1 MIRLRYI
8 IAGISLLLLASCQKA
23 DEFRDVVYMTGTES
37 TVISRLTIDGPAT
50 VGLSATCSSK
60 IEGADVKVG
69 FKTEPD
75 LVGSYNAKNG
85 TKYTVLPEGS
95 YRLSESQ
102 SLIKAGSNVSEPIM
116 FSIDSTEKLQ
126 EGLVYML
133 PISLTSV
140 EGKNMLESGRTLYLV
155 VNQTIITSACSLS
168 GSVSFNVPKFKENP
182 SLKSLQAFSMEC
194 RVKMNGFANWDPFI
208 SSLIGIESGENFLL
222 RFGDVKNIKN
232 NQLQLTAKD
241 QLTTPM
247 AFDTG
252 KWYHVAAVYDGA
264 SLSIYVN
271 GALEVTKTADK
282 RKAVNLYD
290 GGDFN
295 IGYSYNGRYLN
306 GAISEAR
313 VWTRALSQAEIEGNI
328 CYVAPDSEGLLAYWR
343 FNEGT
348 GTTSTDMTGHG
359 YNAEQKTGSATWIP
373 GVRCPE

>member
-1 MIRLRYI
+1 MIRLKYI
-8 IAGISLLLLASCQKA
+8 IAGIFLLLLASCKEA

-50 VGLSATCSSK
+50 MGVSATCSSK
-60 IEGADVKVG
+60 VEDEDVKVS
-69 FKTEPD
+69 FIIEPD
-75 LVGSYNAKNG
+75 LVNSYNEKNG

-95 YRLSESQ
+95 YRLSDTQ
-102 SLIKAGSNVSEPIM
+102 SVIRTGSNVSEPVM
-116 FSIDSTEKLQ
+116 FNIDSTEKLQ

-133 PISLTSV
+133 PISLASV
-140 EGKNMLESGRTLYLV
+140 QGKSMLNSGRTLYLI
-155 VNQTIITSACSLS
+155 VNQTIITSACSLA
-168 GSVSFNVPKFKENP
+168 GNVSFNVPKFKEEP

-194 RVKMNGFANWDPFI
+194 RIKVNSFATRDPFI
-208 SSLIGIESGENFLL
+208 SSIMGIENSENFLL
-222 RFGDVKNIKN
+222 RFGDVTIKN

-247 AFDTG
+247 TFDTG
-252 KWYHVAAVYDGA
+252 KWYHVAAVYDGT
-264 SLSIYVN
+264 SLNIYVN

-348 GTTSTDMTGHG
+348 GETSIDVTGHG
-359 YNAEQKTGSATWIP
+359 YNAMRKTGRPSWIQ

>member
-1 MIRLRYI
+1 MIRLKYI
-8 IAGISLLLLASCQKA
+8 IAGISLLLLASCKEA

-50 VGLSATCSSK
+50 MGVSATCSSK
-60 IEGADVKVG
+60 IEGTDVKVS
-69 FKTEPD
+69 FTVEPG
-75 LVGSYNAKNG
+75 LVESYNVKNG
-85 TKYTVLPEGS
+85 TKYTVLPGGS

-102 SLIKAGSNVSEPIM
+102 SVIKAGSNVSEPIM
-116 FSIDSTEKLQ
+116 FNIDSTEKLQ
-126 EGLVYML
+126 EGVVYML
-133 PISLTSV
+133 PISLANV
-140 EGKNMLESGRTLYLV
+140 EGKKMLDSGRTLYLI

-182 SLKSLQAFSMEC
+182 SLKSLQEFSMEC
-194 RVKMNGFANWDPFI
+194 RIKMNGFATWDPYI
-208 SSLIGIESGENFLL
+208 SSIMGIESDENFLL
-222 RFGDVKNIKN
+222 RFGDVTIKN

-247 AFDTG
+247 TFDTG

-264 SLSIYVN
+264 SLNIYVN
-271 GALEVTKTADK
+271 GALEVTKATDK

-313 VWTRALSQAEIEGNI
+313 VWTRALTQAEIEGNI

-348 GTTSTDMTGHG
+348 GNTSADMTGHG
-359 YNAEQKTGSATWIP
+359 YNAERKTGAPTWIE

>member
-1 MIRLRYI
+1 MVRLKYI
-8 IAGISLLLLASCQKA
+8 IAGISLLLLASCKEA

-50 VGLSATCSSK
+50 MGVSATCSSK
-60 IEGADVKVG
+60 VEDEDVKVN
-69 FKTEPD
+69 FIIEPE
-75 LVGSYNAKNG
+75 LVNSYNEKNG
-85 TKYTVLPEGS
+85 TKYTALPEGS
-95 YRLSESQ
+95 YRLSDTQ
-102 SLIKAGSNVSEPIM
+102 SVIRTGSNVSEPVM
-116 FSIDSTEKLQ
+116 FNIDSTEKLQ

-133 PISLTSV
+133 PISLASV
-140 EGKNMLESGRTLYLV
+140 QGKSMLNSGRTLYLI
-155 VNQTIITSACSLS
+155 VNQTIITSACSLA
-168 GSVSFNVPKFKENP
+168 GNVSFNVPKFKEEP

-194 RVKMNGFANWDPFI
+194 RIKVNSFATRDPFI
-208 SSLIGIESGENFLL
+208 SSIMGIENSENFLL
-222 RFGDVKNIKN
+222 RFGDVTIKN

-247 AFDTG
+247 TFDTG
-252 KWYHVAAVYDGA
+252 KWYHVAAVYDGT
-264 SLSIYVN
+264 SLNIYVN

-348 GTTSTDMTGHG
+348 GDTSIDMTGHG
-359 YNAEQKTGSATWIP
+359 YNAMRKTGNPSWIQ

>member
-1 MIRLRYI
+1 MIRLKYI
-8 IAGISLLLLASCQKA
+8 IAGIFLLLLASCKEA

-50 VGLSATCSSK
+50 MGVSATCSSK
-60 IEGADVKVG
+60 VEDEDVKVS
-69 FKTEPD
+69 FIIEPD
-75 LVGSYNAKNG
+75 LVNSYNEKNG

-95 YRLSESQ
+95 YRLSDTQ
-102 SLIKAGSNVSEPIM
+102 SVIRTGSNVSEPVM
-116 FSIDSTEKLQ
+116 FNIDSTEKLQ

-133 PISLTSV
+133 PISLASV
-140 EGKNMLESGRTLYLV
+140 QGKSMLNSGRTLYLI
-155 VNQTIITSACSLS
+155 VNQTIITSACSLA
-168 GSVSFNVPKFKENP
+168 GNVSFNVPKFKEEP

-194 RVKMNGFANWDPFI
+194 RIKVNSFATRDPFI
-208 SSLIGIESGENFLL
+208 SSIMGIENSENFLL
-222 RFGDVKNIKN
+222 RFGDVTIKN

-247 AFDTG
+247 TFDTG
-252 KWYHVAAVYDGA
+252 KWYHVAAVYDGT
-264 SLSIYVN
+264 SLNIYVN

-348 GTTSTDMTGHG
+348 GETSIDMTGHG
-359 YNAEQKTGSATWIP
+359 YNAMRKTGRPSWIQ

>member
-1 MIRLRYI
+1 MVRLKYI
-8 IAGISLLLLASCQKA
+8 IAGISLLLLASCKEA

-50 VGLSATCSSK
+50 LGVSATCSSK
-60 IEGADVKVG
+60 VEDEDVKVN
-69 FKTEPD
+69 FIIEPE
-75 LVGSYNAKNG
+75 LVNSYNEKNG
-85 TKYTVLPEGS
+85 TKYTALPEGS
-95 YRLSESQ
+95 YRLSDTQ
-102 SLIKAGSNVSEPIM
+102 SVIRTGSNVSEPVM
-116 FSIDSTEKLQ
+116 FNIDSTEKLQ

-133 PISLTSV
+133 PISLASV
-140 EGKNMLESGRTLYLV
+140 QGKSMLNSGRTLYLI
-155 VNQTIITSACSLS
+155 VNQTIITSACSLA
-168 GSVSFNVPKFKENP
+168 GNVSFNVPKFKEEP

-194 RVKMNGFANWDPFI
+194 RIKVNSFATRDPFI
-208 SSLIGIESGENFLL
+208 SSIMGIENSENFLL
-222 RFGDVKNIKN
+222 RFGDVTIKN

-247 AFDTG
+247 TFDTG
-252 KWYHVAAVYDGA
+252 KWYHVAAVYDGT
-264 SLSIYVN
+264 SLNIYVN

-348 GTTSTDMTGHG
+348 GDTSIDMTGHG
-359 YNAEQKTGSATWIP
+359 YNAMRKTGNPSWIQ

>member
-1 MIRLRYI
+1 MKRLRYI

-23 DEFRDVVYMTGTES
+23 DEFRDIVYMTGTES
-37 TVISRLTIDGPAT
+37 TVISRLTIDGPTT

-69 FKTEPD
+69 FKAEPN
-75 LVGSYNAKNG
+75 LVDSYNAKNG

-116 FSIDSTEKLQ
+116 FSIDSTENLQ

-133 PISLTSV
+133 PVSLTSV
-140 EGKNMLESGRTLYLV
+140 EGKNMLESGRTLYLI
-155 VNQTIITSACSLS
+155 VNQTIITSVCSLS

-182 SLKSLQAFSMEC
+182 SLKSLQTFSMEC
-194 RVKMNGFANWDPFI
+194 RIKVNSFTNSDPFI
-208 SSLIGIESGENFLL
+208 STIMGIESDENFLL
-222 RFGDVKNIKN
+222 RFGDVTIKN

-252 KWYHVAAVYDGA
+252 KWYHIAAVYDGA

-271 GALEVTKTADK
+271 GALEVTKAADK

-313 VWTRALSQAEIEGNI
+313 IWSRALSQAEIDGNI
-328 CYVAPDSEGLLAYWR
+328 CYVAPDSEDLLAYWR
-343 FNEGT
+343 FNETT
-348 GTTSTDMTGHG
+348 GDISTDLTGHG
-359 YNAEQKTGSATWIP
+359 YNAERKTGNPTWIP
-373 GVRCPE
+373 GIRCPE